1 MKRKPYRFHPAA
13 MQLNALGVTGS
24 TIASDVGLHPS
35 AVSLQLA
42 GRSPLRDDV
51 RDAIIARVGSEAAAA
66 VLATIPEQS
75 EQAAAS
81 STLKMSSMNN
91 VTA

>member
-1 MKRKPYRFHPAA
+1 

-51 RDAIIARVGSEAAAA
+51 RDAIIARVGPEAAAA
-66 VLATIPEQS
+66 VLDAIPQDS
-75 EQAAAS
+75 ERAAA
-81 STLKMSSMNN
+81 
-91 VTA
+91 